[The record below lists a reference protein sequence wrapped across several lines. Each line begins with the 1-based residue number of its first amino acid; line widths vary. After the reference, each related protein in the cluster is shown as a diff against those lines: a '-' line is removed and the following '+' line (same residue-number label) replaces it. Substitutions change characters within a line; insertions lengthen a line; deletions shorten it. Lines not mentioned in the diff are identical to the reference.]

1 MKNSHVVYQFD
12 MRKEA
17 QEWRI
22 IMVKKVNEA
31 EFKAEALTG
40 TIVVDF
46 SATWCGPC
54 QMLAPVLEEISD
66 SQGDVKFYNID
77 VDQNPGITR
86 EYGIMNIP
94 AVYLLKDGQVVDKQ
108 IGFLPKEQLEAW
120 INQAK

>member
-1 MKNSHVVYQFD
+1 
-12 MRKEA
+12 
-17 QEWRI
+17 
-22 IMVKKVNEA
+22 MVKKVNEA

-40 TIVVDF
+40 TTVVDF

>member
-12 MRKEA
+12 MRREA

-40 TIVVDF
+40 TTVVDF